1 MRGVNN
7 SEESKKRTRNAKRIL
22 KDIMYPHNIHPA
34 LVPGVAIED
43 QKVKYG
49 VDKPILFVVGGLVV
63 AFVIWG
69 VIAPEQVFDASSAAL
84 DWVMRNLGW
93 IFTALATFLMFL
105 LIILAFSK
113 YGKIPLGLDGEKP
126 EFSTVSWAA
135 MLFGAGIGIGIIFFG
150 PFEPLSY
157 YLSPRPG

>member
-34 LVPGVAIED
+34 LVPGVSIED

-49 VDKPILFVVGGLVV
+49 VDQPILFVVGGLVV

-69 VIAPEQVFDASSAAL
+69 VIAPEQVFDASSTAL
-84 DWVMRNLGW
+84 DWVMRN
-93 IFTALATFLMFL
+93 
-105 LIILAFSK
+105 
-113 YGKIPLGLDGEKP
+113 
-126 EFSTVSWAA
+126 WAGS
-135 MLFGAGIGIGIIFFG
+135 L
-150 PFEPLSY
+150 PPWRRS
-157 YLSPRPG
+157 